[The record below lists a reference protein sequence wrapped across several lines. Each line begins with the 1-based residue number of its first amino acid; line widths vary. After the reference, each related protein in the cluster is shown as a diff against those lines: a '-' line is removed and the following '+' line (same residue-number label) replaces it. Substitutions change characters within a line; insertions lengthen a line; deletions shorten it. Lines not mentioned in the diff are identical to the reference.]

1 MIRRALA
8 TLLRRRHDDLRT
20 ALRRKAA
27 TIRALEAALD
37 GATLRIAELESERD
51 ESAADAALAR
61 ADVRQLLMR
70 SEELHDAS
78 QAAEEKVAELE
89 DLIERMRDDAGPV
102 YESEQQLRDRMRFLE
117 ASREWK
123 PWPPEVRDGR
133 LIEVCSIENGE
144 LIGRCLRAAMGVPGS
159 RTVEWLWREIG
170 PAYVP
175 SKGDAHG

>member
-8 TLLRRRHDDLRT
+8 TLLRRQHDDLRIS
-20 ALRRKAA
+20 LRRKDA

-102 YESEQQLRDRMRFLE
+102 YESEQQLRARVRFLE
-117 ASREWK
+117 AEREWK

-133 LIEVCSIENGE
+133 RILYCN
-144 LIGRCLRAAMGVPGS
+144 PGS
-159 RTVEWLWREIG
+159 RVLTIMTARSGIGHDPPGFYRELG
-170 PAYVP
+170 PVP
-175 SKGDAHG
+175 GDDYA